1 MLDHLHSS
9 NLTGLCMPIFL
20 EPDQTFEVCLD
31 ADQSKPVETRP
42 VFVCLSQ
49 SMRGQRSILQAVDL
63 LDEKHSIDEIFDATI
78 SELKRVVVGWRNV
91 ERPFVVDDLDNLL
104 TYREAREL
112 LIKVAYNQRMD
123 TNEKKD

>member
-1 MLDHLHSS
+1 
-9 NLTGLCMPIFL
+9 MPIFL

-31 ADQSKPVETRP
+31 ADQSKPVESRP

-91 ERPFVVDDLDNLL
+91 ERSFVVDDLDNLL

>member
-1 MLDHLHSS
+1 
-9 NLTGLCMPIFL
+9 MPIFL
-20 EPDQTFEVCLD
+20 EPDQSFEVCLD
-31 ADQSKPVETRP
+31 VDKSKPVETRP

-49 SMRGQRSILQAVDL
+49 SMRGQRSILQAVDM
-63 LDEKHSIDEIFDATI
+63 LDEKHSIDQIFDATI

-91 ERPFVVDDLDNLL
+91 DRPFAVDELDNLL

>member
-1 MLDHLHSS
+1 
-9 NLTGLCMPIFL
+9 MPIFL
-20 EPDQTFEVCLD
+20 EPDQSFEVCLD
-31 ADQSKPVETRP
+31 VDQSKPVETRP

-49 SMRGQRSILQAVDL
+49 SMRGQRSILQAVDM
-63 LDEKHSIDEIFDATI
+63 LDEKHSIDQIFDATI

-91 ERPFVVDDLDNLL
+91 DRPFAVDDLDNLL

>member
-1 MLDHLHSS
+1 
-9 NLTGLCMPIFL
+9 MPIFL

-31 ADQSKPVETRP
+31 ADNSKPIETRLS
-42 VFVCLSQ
+42 FVCLSQ

-63 LDEKHSIDEIFDATI
+63 LDEKHSIDEIFDATV
-78 SELKRVVVGWRNV
+78 SELKRVVVGWKNADRS
-91 ERPFVVDDLDNLL
+91 FVVDDLDNLL

-123 TNEKKD
+123 TSEKKD

>member
-1 MLDHLHSS
+1 
-9 NLTGLCMPIFL
+9 
-20 EPDQTFEVCLD
+20 
-31 ADQSKPVETRP
+31 
-42 VFVCLSQ
+42 
-49 SMRGQRSILQAVDL
+49 MRGQRSILQAVDM
-63 LDEKHSIDEIFDATI
+63 LDEKHSIDQIFDATI

-91 ERPFVVDDLDNLL
+91 DRPFAVDELDNLL

>member
-1 MLDHLHSS
+1 
-9 NLTGLCMPIFL
+9 MPIFL
-20 EPDQTFEVCLD
+20 EPDQSFEVCLD
-31 ADQSKPVETRP
+31 VDQIKPVETRP

-49 SMRGQRSILQAVDL
+49 SMRGQRSILQAVDM
-63 LDEKHSIDEIFDATI
+63 LDEKHSIDQIFDATF

>member
-1 MLDHLHSS
+1 
-9 NLTGLCMPIFL
+9 MPIFL
-20 EPDQTFEVCLD
+20 EPDQSFEVCLD
-31 ADQSKPVETRP
+31 VDQSKPVETRP

-49 SMRGQRSILQAVDL
+49 SMRGQRSILQAVDM
-63 LDEKHSIDEIFDATI
+63 LDEKHSIDQIFDATI

-91 ERPFVVDDLDNLL
+91 DRPFAVDELDNLL